1 MNIQSAQYQ
10 KDPLDSSQN
19 AGIVL
24 LLHGDDTKYYVPL
37 STENRHYQAIQEWV
51 SKGNTIQEAD

>member
-1 MNIQSAQYQ
+1 MNIKSAQYQ
-10 KDPLDSSQN
+10 LDPLDSSQN

-37 STENRHYQAIQEWV
+37 SNENRHYQAIQKWV
-51 SKGNTIQEAD
+51 AAGNKIKDAD